1 MSSPRW
7 GRAGAI
13 ACALALVATGC
24 GGDDAPDPAPA
35 GRATATTK
43 APAKIVVKAKAPSAG
58 QLQTANLRTGDLPKW
73 RTATAKE
80 TSGAADDEAL
90 SACAGIT
97 TDTSRS
103 VVRQSKETAF
113 AQPGRTGNVIISQ
126 VLLMKDEKT
135 VASDVKEIGSKQT
148 RACAAA
154 DIAQSFRSTGIYADV
169 WATEPVQLPAGVKG
183 RAMRLKIR
191 LLTGSGPVPVYVD
204 VALIANRRLE
214 SVLYAITTGRNMDPD
229 LHKALVTRLHT
240 RAKAIA

>member
-1 MSSPRW
+1 VRGRRRPRSGP
-7 GRAGAI
+7 GRPGDGHHEG
-13 ACALALVATGC
+13 TG
-24 GGDDAPDPAPA
+24 
-35 GRATATTK
+35 
-43 APAKIVVKAKAPSAG
+43 KIVVKAKAPSAG

-126 VLLMKDEKT
+126 VLLMQDEKT

-154 DIAQSFRSTGIYADV
+154 DIAQSFRSTGIDADV
-169 WATEPVQLPAGVKG
+169 WTTEPVQLPAGVKG

-229 LHKALVTRLHT
+229 LHEALVTRLHT